1 MIITGEDGAVV
12 SRMKERNKKEGG
24 QERRKHN
31 SKMARRKDAP
41 HSSM

>member
-1 MIITGEDGAVV
+1 MIITGEDGAVL
-12 SRMKERNKKEGG
+12 SRMKERNKKEGE
-24 QERRKHN
+24 QERKHN